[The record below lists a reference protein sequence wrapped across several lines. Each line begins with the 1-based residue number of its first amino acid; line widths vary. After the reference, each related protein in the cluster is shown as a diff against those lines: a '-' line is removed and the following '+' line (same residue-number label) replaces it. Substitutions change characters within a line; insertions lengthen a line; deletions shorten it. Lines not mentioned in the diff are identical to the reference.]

1 LNAIDTCVNPLSLDA
16 LFTFSADSKTA
27 TLNTSTPISYGS
39 VIGQP
44 QLRERIVE
52 FYQSQLPLEKTTDL
66 HVAITQGTISANYLV
81 LDTFLRPGDHVIVQ
95 YPTYQQLFSVPR
107 RGGVDVSLW
116 KSDPEN
122 NWSLD
127 TEELRR
133 LVAKGKTKMIVIN
146 SPNNPTG
153 ALIPSAVLDKIVEI
167 AAENDILILA
177 DEIFRPMYHGASPD
191 TELPPSMTAWAG
203 TYKNIISTGSLS
215 KGFSLPG
222 LRIGWV
228 VSPNPQI
235 IDEINLAR
243 DYVTLSV
250 SGIDQEIA
258 SFALS
263 PDIRGKILSRSTEI
277 CASNLSLLA
286 NFVEKWKSKGRLNWV
301 KPVAGASAF
310 VQVFDPTGQPVDD
323 KEYCENMIRETG
335 LLIIPG
341 GYTFGNGE
349 VGNDGWDFKGYLRVG
364 FVCEQGL
371 FREALRVWGEYLG
384 RD

>member
-1 LNAIDTCVNPLSLDA
+1 MT
-16 LFTFSADSKTA
+16 
-27 TLNTSTPISYGS
+27 
-39 VIGQP
+39 GQP
-44 QLRERIVE
+44 QLRERIIE
-52 FYQSQLPLEKTTDL
+52 FYKSQLPAEKTIDI

-81 LDTFLRPGDHVIVQ
+81 LDTFLHPGDHVIVQ

-116 KSDPEN
+116 KADPDN
-122 NWSLD
+122 SWSLD
-127 TEELRR
+127 LEELKR
-133 LVAKGKTKMIVIN
+133 LVVKGKTKMIVIN

-153 ALIPSAVLDKIVEI
+153 ASIPSAVLDKIVEI

-177 DEIFRPMYHGASPD
+177 DEIFRPMYHGTSPD
-191 TELPPSMTAWAG
+191 TELPPSITAWAG

-228 VSPNPQI
+228 VSPNPEI

-263 PDIRGKILSRSTEI
+263 PDIRQKILSRSAEI
-277 CASNLSLLA
+277 CASNLTLLTE
-286 NFVEKWKSKGRLNWV
+286 FVEKWKSKGRLNWV
-301 KPVAGASAF
+301 EPVVGASAF
-310 VQVFDPTGQPVDD
+310 VQVFDSTGQPVND
-323 KEYCENMIRETG
+323 KEYCENMVRETG

-349 VGNDGWDFKGYLRVG
+349 VGKEDWDFKGYLRVG
-364 FVCEQGL
+364 FVCEPES
-371 FREALRVWGEYLG
+371 FREALRVWGKYLKK
-384 RD
+384 D